1 LLYLFRKLLFFNTRI
16 RKNIVNL
23 SVQRL
28 LIVVVNKFIL
38 MIFNYL
44 FLLKKIKFKNVM
56 LRQANFFDKL
66 TKIKTN
72 KT

>member
-1 LLYLFRKLLFFNTRI
+1 MLYLFRKLLFFNTRI

-72 KT
+72 KA

>member
-28 LIVVVNKFIL
+28 LIVVNKFIL

-44 FLLKKIKFKNVM
+44 FLLKKIKYQNFM

-72 KT
+72 KA